1 MKSTLIGFAYNI
13 NQGHTDNEQQD
24 THPSRATA
32 KSDLRNLII
41 EKKKIGETKIQKK
54 MYKKIKGLGL

>member
-13 NQGHTDNEQQD
+13 NQGHTDDEQQD

-41 EKKKIGETKIQKK
+41 ERKKNWRYKDSTKNV
-54 MYKKIKGLGL
+54 